1 MGFPGITFSHSNP
14 EHQIQVGIHI
24 FKFWIGGVSYIMTTK
39 TSQLIYCWHE
49 KGGHSRRVC
58 TNPYNGSYPLQDKI
72 KWVYFFHLLTFCIR
86 LAVNCG
92 NLPDPVNG
100 NVSTPGGT
108 TFESLAEYRCNE
120 GYKLS
125 YPAGR
130 TCLSS
135 GLWSETAPMCEPE
148 PFCGK
153 LGK

>member
-1 MGFPGITFSHSNP
+1 M
-14 EHQIQVGIHI
+14 
-24 FKFWIGGVSYIMTTK
+24 
-39 TSQLIYCWHE
+39 
-49 KGGHSRRVC
+49 
-58 TNPYNGSYPLQDKI
+58 
-72 KWVYFFHLLTFCIR
+72 
-86 LAVNCG
+86 NCG

>member
-1 MGFPGITFSHSNP
+1 M
-14 EHQIQVGIHI
+14 
-24 FKFWIGGVSYIMTTK
+24 
-39 TSQLIYCWHE
+39 
-49 KGGHSRRVC
+49 
-58 TNPYNGSYPLQDKI
+58 
-72 KWVYFFHLLTFCIR
+72 
-86 LAVNCG
+86 NCG

-135 GLWSETAPMCEPE
+135 GLWSETAPRCEPE

-153 LGK
+153 LGMYPTVVIGTCVCVTSNDYVIILCLKHQKNFILLITKYIYLLFLN